1 MLRILNYIN
10 GTLCEPLSGNWLD
23 NYNPATGAVFSQ
35 VPDSGEADVETA
47 VTAARNA
54 FPQWAA
60 LTAQQRSEYL
70 LAIASLIKE
79 HLPGL
84 AKDEV
89 TDNGKTIT
97 QATEV
102 DIPRAAANFEFF
114 AEAIKE
120 FPAENYTTSDSIYNE
135 VLRQPLGVVAAIS
148 PWNLP
153 LYLFTWKIAPALAA
167 GNTVVAKPSEI
178 TPLTAFRLAELCIK
192 AGLPPGVLNI
202 IHGAG
207 NTTGNALI
215 THKKI
220 KAITFTG
227 STAVGRHIAS
237 VAGPQLKKIS
247 LELGG
252 KNPAMVFADCNFERT
267 VKELVRASFSNQGE
281 ICLCS
286 SRLLVQD
293 SIYEAFKKAFVQQ
306 AEAMKVGDPTLPET
320 KVGAIVSKVH
330 FDKICSYLQLAREE
344 GGTILCG
351 GAPIKMTG
359 EHEPGW
365 FIPPTVIEGLNNSC
379 RTNREEIFGPV
390 VTLMPFKTE
399 AEAIALANDNDYG
412 LSATIWTTDTKKA
425 NRVAAQT
432 EAGVIW
438 INCWLVRDLRT
449 PFGGMKNSGVGREG
463 GLEALRFFTEP
474 KNVCTKSL

>member
-1 MLRILNYIN
+1 MFRILNYIN
-10 GTLCEPLSGNWLD
+10 GSLVEPRSNKWLN

-35 VPDSGEADVETA
+35 VPDSGAEDVEAA
-47 VTAARNA
+47 VQAAKDA
-54 FPQWAA
+54 FPHWSA
-60 LTAQQRSEYL
+60 LTAKQRSEYL
-70 LAIASLIKE
+70 FKVANLIKE
-79 HLPGL
+79 HLHEL
-84 AKDEV
+84 AGDEV

-102 DIPRAAANFEFF
+102 DIPRAASNFEFF
-114 AEAIKE
+114 AEAITKFSGE
-120 FPAENYTTSDSIYNE
+120 TFKTSETINNE

-167 GNTVVAKPSEI
+167 GNTVVAKPSEV

-237 VAGPQLKKIS
+237 VAAPQLKKVS

-252 KNPAMVFADCNFERT
+252 KNPATVFADCDLDKT
-267 VKELVRASFSNQGE
+267 VKELIRASFSNQGE

-293 SIYEAFKKAFVQQ
+293 SIYEQFKTAFVQQ
-306 AEAMKVGDPTLPET
+306 AEAMKVGDPTLPGT

-330 FDKICSYLQLAREE
+330 FDKICSYLQLAKEE

-351 GAPIKMTG
+351 GAPIKLDG
-359 EHEPGW
+359 GNEHGW
-365 FIPPTVIEGLNNSC
+365 FIPPTIIEGLNNSC

-390 VTLMPFKTE
+390 VTLIPFKTE
-399 AEAIALANDNDYG
+399 EEAIALANDNEYG
-412 LSATIWTTDTKKA
+412 LSATIWTTDTEKA

-432 EAGVIW
+432 DAGVIW

-463 GLEALRFFTEP
+463 GDEALRFFTEP
-474 KNVCTKSL
+474 KNVCTKL

>member
-1 MLRILNYIN
+1 MLRIQNYIN
-10 GTLCEPLSGNWLD
+10 GIFSDPLSGQWLD
-23 NYNPATGAVFSQ
+23 NYNPATGTVFSQ
-35 VPDSGEADVETA
+35 VPNSGEADVEAA
-47 VTAARNA
+47 VQAAEKA

-70 LAIASLIKE
+70 LRIADIIKQNLYSL
-79 HLPGL
+79 
-84 AKDEV
+84 ADAEV

-97 QATEV
+97 QAREV

-114 AEAIKE
+114 AEAITRFSGETYK
-120 FPAENYTTSDSIYNE
+120 TSETVNNV
-135 VLRQPLGVVAAIS
+135 VLRQPLGVVAGIS

-178 TPLTAFRLAELCIK
+178 TPLTASRLAEICMI

-207 NTTGNALI
+207 NTTGNALVA
-215 THKKI
+215 HKKI

-227 STAVGRHIAS
+227 STGVGRHIAS
-237 VAGPQLKKIS
+237 VAAPQLKKIS

-252 KNPAMVFADCNFERT
+252 KNAAMVFADCDLEKT

-286 SRLLVQD
+286 SRLLVQED
-293 SIYEAFKKAFVQQ
+293 IYEPFKTAFVQQ
-306 AEAMKVGDPTLPET
+306 ASAMKVGNPMQPGTQ
-320 KVGAIVSKVH
+320 VGAIVSKVH

-351 GAPIKMTG
+351 GAPVQLTG
-359 EHEPGW
+359 EHKNGW
-365 FIPPTVIEGLNNSC
+365 FIPPTVIEGLGNSC

-390 VTLMPFKTE
+390 VTLIPFKTE
-399 AEAIALANDNDYG
+399 EEAIRLANDNEYG
-412 LSATIWTTDTKKA
+412 LSATIWTSDTEKA
-425 NRVAAQT
+425 NRVAAKT

-463 GLEALRFFTEP
+463 GDEALRFFTEA
-474 KNVCTKSL
+474 KNVCTKR

>member
-10 GTLCEPLSGNWLD
+10 GSLSEPLSNRWLD
-23 NYNPATGAVFSQ
+23 NYNPATGAIFSQ
-35 VPDSGEADVETA
+35 VPDSGAEDVEAA
-47 VTAARNA
+47 VQAAKDA
-54 FPQWAA
+54 FPHWSA
-60 LTAQQRSEYL
+60 LTAKQRSEYL
-70 LAIASLIKE
+70 FKVANLIKE
-79 HLPGL
+79 HLHEL
-84 AKDEV
+84 AADEV

-102 DIPRAAANFEFF
+102 DIPRAASNFEFF
-114 AEAIKE
+114 AEAITKFSGE
-120 FPAENYTTSDSIYNE
+120 TFKTSETINNE

-167 GNTVVAKPSEI
+167 GNTVVAKPSEV

-237 VAGPQLKKIS
+237 VAAPQLKKIS

-252 KNPAMVFADCNFERT
+252 KNAATVFADCDLDKT
-267 VKELVRASFSNQGE
+267 VKELIRASFSNQGE

-293 SIYEAFKKAFVQQ
+293 SIYETFKTAFVQQ
-306 AEAMKVGDPTLPET
+306 AEAMKVGDPTLPGT

-330 FDKICSYLQLAREE
+330 FDKICSYLQLAKEE

-351 GAPIKMTG
+351 GAPIKLDG
-359 EHEPGW
+359 GNEHGW

-390 VTLMPFKTE
+390 VTLIPFKTE
-399 AEAIALANDNDYG
+399 EEAIALANDNEYG
-412 LSATIWTTDTKKA
+412 LSATIWTTDTEKA

-432 EAGVIW
+432 DAGVIW

-463 GLEALRFFTEP
+463 GDEALRFFTEP
-474 KNVCTKSL
+474 KNICTKQ